1 MKTKLTMLL
10 ALAGLFT
17 LNASAQD
24 DPVRPGRPG
33 GPGGEGGRGTG
44 RPQPSAEDL
53 KKYDKDAD
61 GKLSEEERTA
71 MRADREKAMLE
82 KYDADKNGKLDEAE
96 TKKMREENPRGRGG
110 PGGPG
115 GGRFQPSAEDIKKYD
130 ADKDGKLS
138 DEETK
143 TMREARQKEMLEKY
157 DADKDG
163 KLSDD
168 ERQKMFED
176 IRKQRGD
183 GTRPVRPGSGE
194 RKTEEKKTEPA
205 KLPVP
210 ETK

>member
-1 MKTKLTMLL
+1 MKTKLTMLM

-24 DPVRPGRPG
+24 DSGRPGRPG
-33 GPGGEGGRGTG
+33 GPGGEGGRG
-44 RPQPSAEDL
+44 RYQPSAEDL

-71 MRADREKAMLE
+71 LRADREKAMVE

-110 PGGPG
+110 PGG
-115 GGRFQPSAEDIKKYD
+115 GRFQPSAEDIKKYD
-130 ADKDGKLS
+130 ADKDGKLN
-138 DEETK
+138 EAETK

-168 ERQKMFED
+168 ERQKMMDDF
-176 IRKQRGD
+176 RKQREE
-183 GTRPVRPGSGE
+183 GTRPGG
-194 RKTEEKKTEPA
+194 EKKPDVKKPEPA
-205 KLPVP
+205 KVPVP